1 MIEFMTAIS
10 LLLKQ
15 NEAEKTI
22 TSIGLAFFA
31 AFIFYL
37 ILDSTIKQ
45 KFIPNNKAIRGFL
58 IFIFLAA
65 SIACICYIIFIK

>member
-1 MIEFMTAIS
+1 MIEILNSIS
-10 LLLKQ
+10 IMLAQ

-22 TSIGLAFFA
+22 TAIGIAFFA

-45 KFIPNNKAIRGFL
+45 KFIPKNPAIRGFL
-58 IFIFLAA
+58 IFVFILAVV
-65 SIACICYIIFIK
+65 ACVYYIIFIK

>member
-1 MIEFMTAIS
+1 MTELLTAIS
-10 LLLKQ
+10 LILAQ

-22 TSIGLAFFA
+22 TTIGLAFFA

-45 KFIPNNKAIRGFL
+45 KFIPKNGAIRGFL
-58 IFIFLAA
+58 IFIFILA
-65 SIACICYIIFIK
+65 SVACICYIIFIK